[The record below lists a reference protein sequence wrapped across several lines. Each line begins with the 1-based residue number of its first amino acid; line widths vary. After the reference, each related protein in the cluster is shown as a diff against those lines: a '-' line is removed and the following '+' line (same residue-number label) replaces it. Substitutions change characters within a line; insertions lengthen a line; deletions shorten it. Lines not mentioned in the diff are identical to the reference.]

1 MNRQSLLKIRYAA
14 AGLLVILLAACSSL
28 VPPPTPTRSPLE
40 ARGRAVFDTYC
51 SRCHGTTGDTVIVGP
66 ALAGVATRAET
77 RISGLSAEAYIRNS
91 ILEPGAYTVE
101 GFPAEIMPR
110 TLKDELSPDDLEA
123 VVAYLLTLK

>member
-1 MNRQSLLKIRYAA
+1 M
-14 AGLLVILLAACSSL
+14 
-28 VPPPTPTRSPLE
+28 
-40 ARGRAVFDTYC
+40 
-51 SRCHGTTGDTVIVGP
+51 IVGP